1 MSIIYIHT
9 TPVFFEFTGTAA
21 EVISSTREGALK
33 EYIKRT
39 MKIVYE
45 ILSKKHLI
53 KDPS

>member
-1 MSIIYIHT
+1 M
-9 TPVFFEFTGTAA
+9 AA
-21 EVISSTREGALK
+21 EVISSTGEGALK

-39 MKIVYE
+39 TMKIVHE